1 MTATEG
7 LRALSKFSYPLWIV
21 LVAFPLLFRF
31 GLKGLREPKTKDQTD
46 DRNRPDQG

>member
-1 MTATEG
+1 MNAAEA
-7 LRALSKFSYPLWIV
+7 LRALSEFSYLLWIV

-31 GLKGLREPKTKDQTD
+31 GLKGLREPKPKDQTD